1 MRTLRFLSL
10 TYLRKLSSV
19 NKLAFIYQPR
29 VGGLISFHRKS
40 RVSTL
45 RHKLNITHAISYTL
59 SSHSLPESIIHYF
72 SYGILK
78 VYLRNYPQ
86 GNFTF
91 HL

>member
-1 MRTLRFLSL
+1 MRILRFLSHL
-10 TYLRKLSSV
+10 SETTSSV
-19 NKLAFIYQPR
+19 NKLDFIKQPR
-29 VGGLISFHRKS
+29 TGDLLSFHRKFMG
-40 RVSTL
+40 STL
-45 RHKLNITHAISYTL
+45 RQKLNIAHAISYTL

-86 GNFTF
+86 WNFTF